1 MKTSSRVESP
11 MELGTSKAKYMTRE
25 NFFPKGDL
33 FERLEKKV
41 KRSKIAKP
49 QMSEEAKKGKRT
61 K

>member
-1 MKTSSRVESP
+1 